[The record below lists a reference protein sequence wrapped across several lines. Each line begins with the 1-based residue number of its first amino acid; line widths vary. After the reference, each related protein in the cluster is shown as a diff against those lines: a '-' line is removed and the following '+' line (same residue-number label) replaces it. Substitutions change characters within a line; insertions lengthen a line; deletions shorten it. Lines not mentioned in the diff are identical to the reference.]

1 MRLVTRHNLFK
12 FASIGMLAA
21 AFHTALPG
29 TATAAPASSN
39 TLQKN
44 MNTGFKVVENGTAR
58 AVIVTPDAPSGV
70 VRYAAAELQQHIA
83 RSTGTTLE
91 IVTERNAVASNLPN
105 RIYLGPV
112 NAAQAAGINTDGL
125 PLNGFRTKTTANAL
139 FLLGS
144 DNAGLPTDTGTASRA
159 RSWKNFEIGSPP
171 LDDSASAGTLFA
183 VYDWLENQLGARW
196 LWPGD
201 LGTVITKTKTVG
213 AGAEGARQQLPALIH
228 SQPRLSAWP
237 GMDPAKRDQY
247 IYDTSA
253 WLRRQRFVRSVSFHY
268 GHGYTTYWE
277 KFGAIHPE
285 FFAQRE
291 DGKREPFNP
300 ERPSLVQLCV
310 SNPGL
315 HKQIIADWL
324 VQRRDKPALP
334 WINGIENDKTA
345 NDPACT
351 CDVCRSWD
359 PKNPV
364 TTEGNPW
371 LAGAETAKG
380 GAKPK
385 LSLSD
390 RYARFYLALQE
401 EGKKHDPNATVIG
414 YAYAD
419 YTQPPVET
427 KLNKNIIIGIVPAY
441 SFPLEEKDR
450 EKFRKLWDGW
460 AKTGAR
466 LYLRPNYTLPG
477 YAMPYNY
484 AAQFGAE
491 FKYGVENG
499 MIGTDFDSLL
509 GMWGVQSI
517 DYYMMGRLNTKPEM
531 SVQEVLNEYYD
542 AFGPAAGQIKQ
553 YFEHW
558 EAVTARAD
566 SDFKKRTAGGW
577 AFISKG
583 GDEVYTPETFQTGN
597 AILASAKTAAASDPE
612 TLARVDY
619 LQQWLNHAELCMKAL
634 SAYRAHKAT
643 PRDAQLKTAF
653 ENAKA
658 AVDTFRE
665 ANPDLIVNV
674 GILRRLEVWSGWRK
688 SSELTE

>member
-1 MRLVTRHNLFK
+1 MNLLSHRTLFK
-12 FASIGMLAA
+12 LTCACLLATTLHVTAS
-21 AFHTALPG
+21 FTAS
-29 TATAAPASSN
+29 AAPAAS
-39 TLQKN
+39 TPLPKT
-44 MNTGFKVVENGTAR
+44 MTEGFKLIENGTAR
-58 AVIVTPDAPSGV
+58 AIIVTPDTPSGV
-70 VRYAAAELQQHIA
+70 VKYAATELQQHIERA
-83 RSTGTTLE
+83 TGTALE
-91 IVTERNAVASNLPN
+91 IASEKNAAGSTHPN

-112 NAAQAAGINTDGL
+112 NAAKAAGINTDGL

-144 DNAGLPTDTGTASRA
+144 DNAGLPTDPGTASRA
-159 RSWKNFEIGSPP
+159 RSWKNFEIGTPP
-171 LDDSASAGTLFA
+171 LDDTASAGTLFA

-201 LGTVITKTKTVG
+201 LGTVIAKTKTVG
-213 AGAEGARQQLPALIH
+213 AGATGTRQQLPALIH

-237 GMDPAKRDQY
+237 GMDPTKRDQY

-268 GHGYTTYWE
+268 GHGYTKYWE
-277 KFGAIHPE
+277 RFGATNPE

-291 DGKREPFNP
+291 DGKREPFNSQ
-300 ERPSLVQLCV
+300 RPSLVQLCV

-315 HKQIIADWL
+315 HRQIIADWL

-334 WINGIENDKTA
+334 WINGVENDKTA

-364 TTEGNPW
+364 ATDGNPW
-371 LAGAETAKG
+371 LAGAETAKD
-380 GAKPK
+380 ASAPK

-401 EGKKHDPNATVIG
+401 EGKKHDHDATVIG

-484 AAQFGAE
+484 AAQFGTE

-499 MIGTDFDSLL
+499 MIGTDFDSLT

-531 SVQEVLNEYYD
+531 SVQEVLNEYYN
-542 AFGPAAGQIKQ
+542 AFGPAAPQIKQ

-583 GDEVYTPETFQTGN
+583 GDEVYTPDSFQTGN
-597 AILASAKTAAASDPE
+597 AILANAKTAAANDPE

-619 LQQWLNHAELCMKAL
+619 LQQWLTHAELCMKAL
-634 SAYRAHKAT
+634 SAYHAHKAA
-643 PRDAQLKTAF
+643 PRDAELKATF

-658 AVDTFRE
+658 TVDAFRE
-665 ANPDLIVNV
+665 ANSDLIVNV
-674 GILRRLEVWSGWRK
+674 GLLRRLEVWSGWRK